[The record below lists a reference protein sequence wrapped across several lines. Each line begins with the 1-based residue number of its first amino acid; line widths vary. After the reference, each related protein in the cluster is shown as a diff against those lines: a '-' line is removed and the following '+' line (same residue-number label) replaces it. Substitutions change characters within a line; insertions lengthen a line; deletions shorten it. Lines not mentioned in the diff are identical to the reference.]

1 MTIDTEIKTAQL
13 LLQIPADLKDRV
25 QATAET
31 EGVSVSAW
39 AERLFEANVL
49 PEEMTIGEEHKE
61 ARRLLPLLFKANREH
76 RFMTYVDAV
85 KALGWDLRGSTRMMG
100 NVTHLLDAA
109 AALANVPL
117 LALHTVRAN
126 GGFGA
131 NCEAFHN
138 ETELRAQ
145 LLAEAAAHT
154 FTQTDVANIEA
165 QLDNLFRKGKGN
177 RTAWQQ
183 IEKTNPRFK
192 DVKV

>member
-1 MTIDTEIKTAQL
+1 MVTDTQIKTAQL

-25 QATAET
+25 QETAET

-49 PEEMTIGEEHKE
+49 PEEMTIDEEHKE
-61 ARRLLPLLFKANREH
+61 ARRLLPLLFEANRKH

-85 KALGWDLRGSTRMMG
+85 EALGWDLRGSTRMMG
-100 NVTHLLDAA
+100 KVTHLLDAA
-109 AALANVPL
+109 AVLANVPL

-126 GGFGA
+126 GGSEV
-131 NCEAFHN
+131 NPDAFLNPEFHA
-138 ETELRAQ
+138 R
-145 LLAEAAAHT
+145 LLAEATAHT

-165 QLDNLFRKGKGN
+165 QLDNLFRKGKGS

-183 IEKTNPRFK
+183 IKKTNPRFK

>member
-1 MTIDTEIKTAQL
+1 MTTDTEIKTAQL

-49 PEEMTIGEEHKE
+49 PEEMTIDEEHKE
-61 ARRLLPLLFKANREH
+61 ARRLLPLLFEANRKH

-85 KALGWDLRGSTRMMG
+85 EALGWDLRGSTRMMG
-100 NVTHLLDAA
+100 NVAHLLDAA
-109 AALANVPL
+109 AVLANVPL

-131 NCEAFHN
+131 NSEAFHN

-165 QLDNLFRKGKGN
+165 QLDNLFRKGKGS

>member
-1 MTIDTEIKTAQL
+1 MATDTEITTAQL

-25 QATAET
+25 QETAET

-49 PEEMTIGEEHKE
+49 PEEMTIDEEHKE
-61 ARRLLPLLFKANREH
+61 ARRLLPLLFEANRKH

-85 KALGWDLRGSTRMMG
+85 EALGWDLRGSTRMMG
-100 NVTHLLDAA
+100 KVAHLLDAA
-109 AALANVPL
+109 AVLANVPL
-117 LALHTVRAN
+117 IALHTVRAN
-126 GGFGA
+126 GGSEV
-131 NCEAFHN
+131 NPEAFLN
-138 ETELRAQ
+138 DPEFRAQ

-177 RTAWQQ
+177 RAAWQQ
-183 IEKTNPRFK
+183 IKKTNPRFK